1 MTTVSAGEELGPT
14 EHALLRPWLTGRDE
28 QEAAVF
34 LDALARYLE
43 LLHRW
48 SRAYDL
54 VGPNEF
60 GRLVARH
67 VLPSLALATHLNPRA
82 SLLDVGSGAGFP
94 GLVIALR
101 DPTRRVVLVE
111 RNGKKARFL
120 DHVAR
125 RLNLEHLR
133 VVHDDVRRFQEGP
146 FDVVTARAW
155 GSARDLLAASD
166 HLAHE
171 ATVWYLLKGRR
182 GRTEVDALSPSW
194 RPAFAPL
201 FPAAFGRR
209 EDFLLTVVRS
219 NPSPSTGR
227 ST

>member
-1 MTTVSAGEELGPT
+1 MTAVRTGEELGSG
-14 EHALLRPWLTGRDE
+14 EHALLRPWLTGLDE
-28 QEAAVF
+28 QDAAVF
-34 LDALARYLE
+34 LDALAHYLE

-54 VGPNEF
+54 VGPKEF

-67 VLPSLALATHLNPRA
+67 VLPSLALATYLNPQA

-125 RLNLEHLR
+125 RLNLEHLQ
-133 VVHDDVRRFQEGP
+133 VVHDDVRRFQDGP

-155 GSARDLLAASD
+155 GSARNLLAASG

-171 ATVWYLLKGRR
+171 ATVWHLLKGRR
-182 GRTEVDALSPSW
+182 GRTEIDALSPTW
-194 RPAFAPL
+194 RPVFAPL
-201 FPAAFGRR
+201 FPDAFGRR